1 MLIFPIKAHWF
12 KMIDRGEKRE
22 EYREDTPYYRARLER
37 FLGEEIEC
45 ILRNGYSSASPQLKI
60 RALVEYGEGKEKW
73 GTEPGKNYFKLVIL
87 EKQRIQ
93 PETFIIKARRCKRCG
108 GLLTSRQAVLDGYG
122 HVCKR
127 KTEIDEKNAEL
138 MKNQTSLFD

>member
-12 KMIDRGEKRE
+12 KMIDRNEKRE
-22 EYREDTPYYRARLER
+22 EYREDTPYYRSRLER

-60 RALVEYGEGKEKW
+60 RALVEYGEGKE
-73 GTEPGKNYFKLVIL
+73 KLVIL

-122 HVCKR
+122 HVCKQ
-127 KTEIDEKNAEL
+127 KAAIDEKNAEL